1 MKSLKTYIFET
12 TNSFLDNDT
21 LAELNEL
28 NTLSP
33 TELKNVFKVLNY
45 KPDSKEAKEILDNLP
60 DKIIEILK
68 KYKYAVSPGKYYT
81 GIRSMF
87 SRVKL
92 ENHVARKLN
101 SSVDISNVKQVSHDI
116 DRKENYDLTS
126 SIGTIDVK
134 CHFFGNKNFVF
145 NKHENN
151 GVEWFCFV
159 DMDLS
164 DVTNFNNKWRTS
176 KLYLVNV
183 KKMFDISQTTS
194 AQKSRTINYDD
205 RVKLTALLKDCPV
218 DIKAV
223 DEIPNSV
230 KVALWS
236 KEDNVLYVKRG
247 GETPTIFKQLAKEL
261 TRSALEE
268 TGNTELDNFKCESTS
283 YMLCKKYGIDVSDI
297 NINSIPEAFQNMS
310 ASEVRNELTSMRSN
324 MEDINTRMSAY
335 FETITKAQKNKE
347 HER

>member
-1 MKSLKTYIFET
+1 MKSLKTYIFEA
-12 TNSFLDNDT
+12 TNLFLDNDT
-21 LAELNEL
+21 VAELNEL

-45 KPDSKEAKEILDNLP
+45 KADSKEAKEILDNLP

-68 KYKYAVSPGKYYT
+68 KYKYAVTPEKYYT

-87 SRVKL
+87 SRTKL
-92 ENHVARKLN
+92 ENYVARKLN
-101 SSVDISNVKQVSHDI
+101 SSSDISNVKQVSHDI

-164 DVTNFNNKWRTS
+164 DVNDFKNKWGRS

-183 KKMFDISQTTS
+183 KKMFNKVNTYAIGQSFLQDKGDHYLI
-194 AQKSRTINYDD
+194 
-205 RVKLTALLKDCPV
+205 LMKDV
-218 DIKAV
+218 
-223 DEIPNSV
+223 
-230 KVALWS
+230 
-236 KEDNVLYVKRG
+236 
-247 GETPTIFKQLAKEL
+247 KEL
-261 TRSALEE
+261 A
-268 TGNTELDNFKCESTS
+268 D
-283 YMLCKKYGIDVSDI
+283 YVI
-297 NINSIPEAFQNMS
+297 
-310 ASEVRNELTSMRSN
+310 
-324 MEDINTRMSAY
+324 
-335 FETITKAQKNKE
+335 
-347 HER
+347 

>member
-1 MKSLKTYIFET
+1 MKSLKTYIFEAA
-12 TNSFLDNDT
+12 NSFLDNDT
-21 LAELNEL
+21 IAELNEL

-45 KPDSKEAKEILDNLP
+45 KSDSKEAKEILDNLP

-68 KYKYAVSPGKYYT
+68 KYKYAVTPGKYYT

-101 SSVDISNVKQVSHDI
+101 SSADISNVKQVNHDI

-134 CHFFGNKNFVF
+134 CHFFGNRNFVF
-145 NKHENN
+145 NKHENA

-164 DVTNFNNKWRTS
+164 DVTDFKNRWGRS

-183 KKMFDISQTTS
+183 KKMFDKVNTYAIG
-194 AQKSRTINYDD
+194 KSFLQDKGDHFLILM
-205 RVKLTALLKDCPV
+205 K
-218 DIKAV
+218 
-223 DEIPNSV
+223 
-230 KVALWS
+230 
-236 KEDNVLYVKRG
+236 NV
-247 GETPTIFKQLAKEL
+247 KEL
-261 TRSALEE
+261 A
-268 TGNTELDNFKCESTS
+268 D
-283 YMLCKKYGIDVSDI
+283 YVI
-297 NINSIPEAFQNMS
+297 
-310 ASEVRNELTSMRSN
+310 
-324 MEDINTRMSAY
+324 
-335 FETITKAQKNKE
+335 
-347 HER
+347 